1 MFNFV
6 LPVIEMQTTGPDIRD
21 GSRGVGSGGVIIV
34 TNTDFDFTEKPS
46 SKSHPPYLTRAQPD
60 VVTVI
65 YTGTGSM
72 LKFPSYGSLLAT
84 ISILIVYQIPW

>member
-6 LPVIEMQTTGPDIRD
+6 VLPVPEMQPTGPGIRD
-21 GSRGVGSGGVIIV
+21 GSRGVGSGIVIV

-46 SKSHPPYLTRAQPD
+46 SKSNPPYITKMQPD

-65 YTGTGSM
+65 YTGTGSTS
-72 LKFPSYGSLLAT
+72 KFPCYRSLLT
-84 ISILIVYQIPW
+84 TFSILIVYQMFW

>member
-6 LPVIEMQTTGPDIRD
+6 LPVPEMQPTGPGIRD
-21 GSRGVGSGGVIIV
+21 GSRGVGSGIVIV

-46 SKSHPPYLTRAQPD
+46 SKSNPPYITKMQPD
-60 VVTVI
+60 MVTVI

-72 LKFPSYGSLLAT
+72 LKFSCYRSLLAT
-84 ISILIVYQIPW
+84 FSILIVYQILW